1 MVLRRWESITGSL
14 SVSPLSALRSDE
26 GLTMETL
33 AFLTVY
39 DSQFTLSTQL
49 ITLNYPIRDG
59 GVY

>member
-1 MVLRRWESITGSL
+1 MVLRRWESITGSF
-14 SVSPLSALRSDE
+14 SVSPLSAPRSDE
-26 GLTMETL
+26 GLTMETS

-49 ITLNYPIRDG
+49 ITLNYPILDG